1 VRRLIVESEAA
12 RQVDACLPDVRA
24 LLSDF
29 PRAMRLLPMVGLVQP
44 LGPED
49 AAFSPDLERFRVHLG
64 PFGVG
69 GFRGTLRLVV
79 DVQREADADRYALQ
93 ITTVA
98 GEGNTDASIDFVAR
112 SVGSGTDVRCHVW
125 TSPRKDIP
133 AILPLGLVRRA
144 ASRVLEAAL
153 AEGLEGLWRQVS
165 QDDQDDQDYEPDPR
179 PSPAPDD
186 DAVTRTAS

>member
-1 VRRLIVESEAA
+1 MRRLIVESDAN
-12 RQVDACLPDVRA
+12 RQVEACLPDVRA

-44 LGPED
+44 VRGEEP
-49 AAFSPDLERFRVHLG
+49 AFMAGHERFRVHLG

-79 DVQREADADRYALQ
+79 DVLRDTADDRYALQ
-93 ITTVA
+93 VTTVA
-98 GEGNTDASIDFVAR
+98 GEGNTDASIDFVACTT
-112 SVGSGTDVRCHVW
+112 GGGTDVRCHVW

-133 AILPLGLVRRA
+133 GILPLGLVRRA

-153 AEGLEGLWRQVS
+153 SEGLEGLWRQVS
-165 QDDQDDQDYEPDPR
+165 ASNLDDEPNYEPDEDTIT
-179 PSPAPDD
+179 S
-186 DAVTRTAS
+186 